1 MDFIPKSLEEVLVYA
16 TLLACAALW
25 KVNASSAKRCEER
38 DKESTKRLDLMSQ
51 TLMEM
56 QAKTN
61 ARALEREKAMVEVS
75 ARVAD
80 TLDRSTNALE
90 ATRDLC
96 IKAIK
101 MLRKYSKNSSNGDEG
116 DESDSSTA
124 LPPLPTPPQAL
135 ERKRQRTDPRDDE
148 TSAIFRE

>member
-1 MDFIPKSLEEVLVYA
+1 
-16 TLLACAALW
+16 
-25 KVNASSAKRCEER
+25 SAKRCEER
-38 DKESTKRLDLMSQ
+38 DKESTKRLDLMGQ
-51 TLMEM
+51 TLMDM
-56 QAKTN
+56 QSKTN

-116 DESDSSTA
+116 DEGDSSTS
-124 LPPLPTPPQAL
+124 LPPLPTPPPQAL

>member
-1 MDFIPKSLEEVLVYA
+1 MDFIPKSMEELLVYA

-38 DKESTKRLDLMSQ
+38 DKESTKRLDLMGQ
-51 TLMEM
+51 TLMDM
-56 QAKTN
+56 QSKTN

-101 MLRKYSKNSSNGDEG
+101 MLRKYSNNSNNGDEG
-116 DESDSSTA
+116 DSSTA

-135 ERKRQRTDPRDDE
+135 ERKRQRTDPRGDE